1 MASDAEVLI
10 FGAGIA
16 GLSLARALTLV
27 GRTVEV
33 IERAVEWSIEGS
45 GLGLYPNALGA
56 LDTLGLADEIRA
68 SGHEVRGV
76 RYFDR
81 RGNLLAELTPPWAG
95 LDQPYV
101 EIRRR
106 ALHDVLIE
114 GVDVPI
120 RMGTTV
126 THLERSPGALVVTLS
141 DRTTATY
148 RLVVGAEGVY
158 STVRAH
164 VASVEP
170 RYVGQMYWRGI
181 LDRNCGVEDI
191 TAWVARS
198 RFFGFTPVG
207 DGRTRWFAQIATE
220 NPLDSKEGTCE
231 RLATLFAD
239 FCEPLP
245 TILGLIA
252 AGGPFH
258 FGPAASVDC
267 PRWFDRRVLV
277 VGDAAHALSPVSGQG
292 AAMAFEDAVVLAEEL
307 GRDSAIDDAL
317 TAFERRRRPRIE
329 ALRRL
334 VANRVAMATGGTPT
348 RTPGP
353 FSFDP
358 WFDQSSLLSTPP

>member
-10 FGAGIA
+10 VGAGIA
-16 GLSLARALTLV
+16 GLSMARALTLA

-33 IERAVEWSIEGS
+33 IERAAEWSIEGS
-45 GLGLYPNALGA
+45 GLGLYPNALRA
-56 LDTLGLADEIRA
+56 LDKLGLADEIRA
-68 SGHEVRGV
+68 CGHEVRAV

-81 RGNLLAELTPPWAG
+81 RGNLLAEITPPWAG
-95 LDQPYV
+95 LDEPYV

-126 THLERSPGALVVTLS
+126 THLERGSDALVVALS
-141 DRTTATY
+141 DQTTASY

-158 STVRAH
+158 STVRAL
-164 VASVEP
+164 VAPVGP
-170 RYVGQMYWRGI
+170 RYVGQMYWRGL
-181 LDRNCGVEDI
+181 LDQDGGVEDI

-207 DGRTRWFAQIATE
+207 DGRTRWFASVAAE
-220 NPLDSKEGTCE
+220 NPLDSKEGTYE
-231 RLATLFAD
+231 RLASNFAD
-239 FCEPLP
+239 FREPLP

-252 AGGPFH
+252 AGGDFH

-267 PRWFDRRVLV
+267 PRWFAEGVVV

-307 GRDSAIDDAL
+307 GSGSAIADAL
-317 TAFERRRRPRIE
+317 AAFERRRRPRIE
-329 ALRRL
+329 ALRRV
-334 VANRVAMATGGTPT
+334 VANRVEMATGGAPT
-348 RTPGP
+348 RPPGLFP
-353 FSFDP
+353 FDP
-358 WFDQSSLLSTPP
+358 WVDQSSLLATPP